1 MINRWGGIVLAI
13 EKGNGYSGDLEQM
26 NCNSQTKLLKLD
38 LGFYCS
44 VRVNRSSQQFHHNIL
59 LKLL

>member
-13 EKGNGYSGDLEQM
+13 ERGNGYSGDLEQ
-26 NCNSQTKLLKLD
+26 NSQTKSLKLD